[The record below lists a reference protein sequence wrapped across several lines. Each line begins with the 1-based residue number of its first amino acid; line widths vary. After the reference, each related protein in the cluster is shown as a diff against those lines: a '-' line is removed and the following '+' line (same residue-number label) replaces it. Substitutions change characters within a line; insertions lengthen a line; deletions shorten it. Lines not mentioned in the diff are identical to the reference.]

1 MPRSS
6 FSFILCRR
14 LFLRQSRPFPSLH
27 ELSSYRR
34 KSPPIGLPR
43 DSGVLL
49 QLCLRG
55 ETGSCGFCPLTV
67 LSQVRSCGVNQPQM
81 HLCSPFGDQAVKAR
95 GSVKA
100 VQTAASSLGGLRE
113 VGVLD
118 AQIDSFSSWEE
129 LRSDIFQP
137 LTLAEWRED
146 NSISVQ
152 PASSPGSPAGRAAW
166 APQSSEAGKAEA
178 RPPGVC
184 LEPLGLQ
191 PSGQMPS
198 LPGRGWGWGI
208 LLTSQR

>member
-1 MPRSS
+1 
-6 FSFILCRR
+6 
-14 LFLRQSRPFPSLH
+14 
-27 ELSSYRR
+27 
-34 KSPPIGLPR
+34 
-43 DSGVLL
+43 
-49 QLCLRG
+49 
-55 ETGSCGFCPLTV
+55 
-67 LSQVRSCGVNQPQM
+67 M

-118 AQIDSFSSWEE
+118 AQIDSFSSREE

-146 NSISVQ
+146 NSISAQ

>member
-118 AQIDSFSSWEE
+118 AQIDSFSSREE

-146 NSISVQ
+146 NSISAQ
-152 PASSPGSPAGRAAW
+152 PPSSPGSPAGRPPGPLR
-166 APQSSEAGKAEA
+166 APRLARRKPGPQESVWSLWGSSHQDKCLPSLGEAGAGA
-178 RPPGVC
+178 
-184 LEPLGLQ
+184 
-191 PSGQMPS
+191 SS
-198 LPGRGWGWGI
+198 
-208 LLTSQR
+208 